1 MLANTQKGHLMQ
13 TSFLKQYRAFS
24 QFTYP
29 GLYQERLRRDLPID
43 IGQAGRLVK
52 QQVIHGL
59 SLAASRE
66 GVQVNLVYGD
76 IHEVPWYRQGEDGYF
91 PTAAAILAELYRR
104 DPRGFV
110 PDRAVEN
117 KLIITCRFVAILMA
131 SLLKA
136 RGIPARVRAGYAPY
150 IRSDG
155 METHWITQY
164 WHAPEERWIT
174 IDADTSL
181 ENRPF
186 DPFDMPPDTF
196 CFGAQAWL
204 AVREGRQDAS
214 LYVVDDVSALE
225 NLATQL
231 FFDFHALMNNE
242 IPYDQ
247 APVFTTVDFNTVEE
261 EKLQALDVLAR
272 LMLEPEENFSQL
284 QHIWETNRDFRR
296 LKGLLVLA

>member
-1 MLANTQKGHLMQ
+1 MQ
-13 TSFLKQYRAFS
+13 TSFLQHYRAFS

-29 GLYQERLRRDLPID
+29 GFYEERLLRDLPTD

-59 SLAASRE
+59 TLAASRE
-66 GVQVNLVYGD
+66 GEQVNLVSGD
-76 IHEVPWYRQGEDGYF
+76 IREVPWYRQGEDGYF

-117 KLIITCRFVAILMA
+117 RLVITCRFVALLMA

-164 WHAPEERWIT
+164 WHLPEERWIT
-174 IDADTSL
+174 IDADASSK
-181 ENRPF
+181 ERSF
-186 DPFDMPPDTF
+186 DPFDMAPETF
-196 CFGAQAWL
+196 HFGAASWL
-204 AVREGRQDAS
+204 AVREGRQDAN
-214 LYVVDDVSALE
+214 LYLMGGRSALE
-225 NLATQL
+225 NLARML

-247 APVFTTVDFNTVEE
+247 APVFTAVDFNTGEQ
-261 EKLQALDVLAR
+261 EKLQALDALAR
-272 LMLEPEENFSQL
+272 LMLEPEEHFSQL